1 MKWAVGFPCRLRVS
15 WMMPFEKETGTIGKF
30 GEELEI
36 VRKGMLPCNDKGAKT
51 QEDKKAIQVS
61 V

>member
-1 MKWAVGFPCRLRVS
+1 
-15 WMMPFEKETGTIGKF
+15 MMPFEKETGTIGKF